1 MPRRDRPTVELQA
14 ADNFRAA
21 CFDTACAATRALN
34 LAAGG
39 AVRRFSRSRAELV
52 HSAYADLRAA
62 QLRLNA
68 LIDLIEAVL
77 PPAEESTP

>member
-1 MPRRDRPTVELQA
+1 MPRRDRPVELEA

-21 CFDTACAATRALN
+21 CFDTAAATRRAQN

-39 AVRRFSRSRAELV
+39 AVRRWRRSRAELV
-52 HSAYADLRAA
+52 HSARADLLDAQA
-62 QLRLNA
+62 QLNT
-68 LIDLIEAVL
+68 LISIIEAVL